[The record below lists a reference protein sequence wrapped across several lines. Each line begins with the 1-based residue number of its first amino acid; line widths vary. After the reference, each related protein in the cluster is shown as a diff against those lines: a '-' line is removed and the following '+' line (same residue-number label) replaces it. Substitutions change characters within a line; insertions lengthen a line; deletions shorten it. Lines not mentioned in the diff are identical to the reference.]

1 MIDLQCY
8 FHFCCTAFTP
18 HDKSTFSGSNLLWV
32 EWPCRK
38 SPGWLLRPLPC
49 TQKSPGLIPV
59 PYLHSFLVPFVF
71 NPKSFPCIWIPFT
84 DISLQ
89 SFSQINMEWE
99 ASAFKEKKVGKN
111 GGGNFP
117 LYLSLAL
124 FGRANN
130 KIDPRQINRRKRK
143 FNSCAWKSH
152 RNRI

>member
-1 MIDLQCY
+1 
-8 FHFCCTAFTP
+8 
-18 HDKSTFSGSNLLWV
+18 
-32 EWPCRK
+32 
-38 SPGWLLRPLPC
+38 
-49 TQKSPGLIPV
+49 
-59 PYLHSFLVPFVF
+59 
-71 NPKSFPCIWIPFT
+71 
-84 DISLQ
+84 
-89 SFSQINMEWE
+89 MECE
-99 ASAFKEKKVGKN
+99 ASAFKEKKVEKN